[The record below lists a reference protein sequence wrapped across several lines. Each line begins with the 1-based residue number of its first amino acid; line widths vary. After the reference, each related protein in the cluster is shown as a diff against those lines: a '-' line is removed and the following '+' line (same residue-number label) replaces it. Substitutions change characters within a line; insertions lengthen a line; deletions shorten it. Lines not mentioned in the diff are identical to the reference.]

1 MEREIQEMLILW
13 MNLWDRGLHKG
24 LVGDSDAEGATIEG
38 RSASKEEDKDN
49 LQYTVYLWHC

>member
-49 LQYTVYLWHC
+49 LQYTVYL